1 MKRGFTL
8 IELVIV
14 IVILGILAAVALPR
28 FIDLIADANRSATQ
42 GGLAAVRSVI
52 VLQYSRRIANN
63 SIPYYTTTITAGDFF
78 DGRLPVNRLNNQDDV
93 EAVAATQ
100 AGIATSA
107 GYGWWYVTDPANVAE
122 VGRAGAYSDPD
133 GTIDTSTW

>member
-14 IVILGILAAVALPR
+14 IVVLGILAAVALPR

-63 SIPYYTTTITAGDFF
+63 SVPFYTTTITDTDFF
-78 DGRLPVNRLNNQDDV
+78 DGRLPVNRINNASAV
-93 EAVAATQ
+93 EALSAIPAGTQ
-100 AGIATSA
+100 ATSP
-107 GYGWWYVTDPANVAE
+107 GFGWWYVTDPANTTE
-122 VGRAGAYSDPD
+122 VGRAGAYSD
-133 GTIDTSTW
+133 GTVPTSTW